1 MEPSSTWQPQRI
13 EPALLR
19 RVLARLGLDANGPA
33 LDEACARCSRELPQ
47 LQPAEWLRQVLLQ
60 AGLKG
65 VTPLQLGWRRFDQRR
80 LPALVWHET
89 QWWLA
94 ERAPSGEIGLT
105 DAAGATRTC
114 AQEDLQDALVL
125 WLRVP
130 SASATAPAD
139 AVHGNLAARLVWTEL
154 FREPGWL
161 AKVML
166 ATVLVN
172 VLAVATSLFAMQVYD
187 RVVPT
192 LAYATL
198 STLVAGMALILV
210 LDWALKTS
218 RARILDS
225 VSCAVD
231 KRVSQHVF
239 EHLLHLQL
247 DLQPR
252 SLGTLAAQVGG
263 LDAVRQFFTSGVVFA
278 LVDLPFALLFLAFI
292 GLLGGAVGW
301 VYALL
306 LPVALLLG
314 WATQRRL
321 RRLMQQQLVRSNER
335 QGLLVDAIRG
345 AESIRAGNAGWRFAE
360 EWQAITASIDAY
372 GIRQKAIANF
382 SSVSTGSLSTA
393 AYVAAVVVG
402 VWQIEAG
409 LLTMGGLVACSILGG
424 RIIAP
429 VAQSVQYLAQ
439 WQQVAQALQMVHRV
453 LALAGERRPGQQL
466 LLPDT
471 PPATVDVEKLRFAYP
486 ESPVQ
491 QVDIGR
497 LAFRAGE
504 RVLLLGPVGCGKS
517 TLLKVLA
524 GLYRPSEGRVRLGD
538 ADLWEIDPQAVA
550 SQVGYLP
557 QTVHLF
563 KGTLRSN
570 LMLSGTA
577 SDSQLLRVVRE
588 LGVDDIAA
596 ASPLGLDLPISE
608 GGEGLSGGQRQLVA
622 LARLV
627 LCAPRVWLLDEPTAA
642 LDGESETRVWQQLEA
657 ALDPADI
664 LIVAT
669 HRPMPALKLAT
680 RVLVMQQGAVVA
692 DGPPQQVLPQR
703 AAQMAAQTAAQ
714 TAVRQPPPAAGRPPV
729 QQRGVLDVV

>member
-1 MEPSSTWQPQRI
+1 MSKPAEDIARI
-13 EPALLR
+13 ETALLH
-19 RVLARLGLDANGPA
+19 RVLVQQGVAVDAATLSQASARATH
-33 LDEACARCSRELPQ
+33 ELPQ
-47 LQPAEWLRQVLLQ
+47 LRPAEWLRHVLVQ
-60 AGLKG
+60 AGVKG

-80 LPALVWHET
+80 LPALVWH
-89 QWWLA
+89 QARWHLA
-94 ERAPSGEIGLT
+94 ERVASGEIVLS
-105 DAAGATRTC
+105 DAAETTQTC
-114 AQEDLQDALVL
+114 AQENLQDALVV

-130 SASATAPAD
+130 LTSAGGTVD
-139 AVHGNLAARLVWTEL
+139 AVVGNLAARLVWKEL
-154 FREPGWL
+154 FREPGWV
-161 AKVML
+161 AKVMV

-172 VLAVATSLFAMQVYD
+172 LLAVATSIFAMQVYD

-192 LAYATL
+192 MAYATL
-198 STLVAGMALILV
+198 TTLVVGMALILL
-210 LDWALKTS
+210 LDWVLKTT

-225 VSCAVD
+225 LSCAVD
-231 KRVSQHVF
+231 KRVSQQVF

-247 DLQPR
+247 DAQPR
-252 SLGTLAAQVGG
+252 SLGTLAAQVGS
-263 LDAVRQFFTSGVVFA
+263 LDAVRQFFSSGVVFA
-278 LVDLPFALLFLAFI
+278 LVDLPFALLFLVFI
-292 GLLGGAVGW
+292 AIIGGAVGW

-314 WATQRRL
+314 YLTQRRL
-321 RRLMQQQLVRSNER
+321 RALMRQQMLRSNER

-345 AESIRAGNAGWRFAE
+345 AESIRAGNASWRFAQ
-360 EWQAITASIDAY
+360 EWQAITASIDSY
-372 GIRQKAIANF
+372 NIRQKAIGNF

-409 LLTMGGLVACSILGG
+409 LLTMGGLIACSILGG

-429 VAQSVQYLAQ
+429 MAQSVQYLTQ
-439 WQQVAQALQMVHRV
+439 WQQVSQALQMVHRV
-453 LALAGERRPGQQL
+453 LVLAPERRPGQHL
-466 LLPDT
+466 LLPDES
-471 PPATVDVEKLRFAYP
+471 PASVALEQLRFAYP

-491 QVDIGR
+491 QINVSQ
-497 LAFRAGE
+497 LQVKAGE

-517 TLLKVLA
+517 TLLKLLA
-524 GLYRPSEGRVRLGD
+524 GLYRPAEGRVRLGD

-557 QTVHLF
+557 QGVHLF

-588 LGVDDIAA
+588 LGVDTIAA

-622 LARLV
+622 LARLM

-642 LDGESETRVWQQLEA
+642 LDSDSESRVWQMLEA
-657 ALDPADI
+657 ALGPADM

-680 RVLVMQQGAVVA
+680 RVIVMQQGAVLN
-692 DGPPQQVLPQR
+692 DGPPARVLPQLLAR
-703 AAQMAAQTAAQ
+703 TAG
-714 TAVRQPPPAAGRPPV
+714 PARRPN
-729 QQRGVLDVV
+729 QIGVLDVV